1 MQYLMISNPGR
12 APIEG
17 YTLFG
22 ATSKR
27 DSHDQRIIG
36 TFGSG
41 NKHAIS
47 LALRNGI
54 NPVVFCGE
62 TRLAFYTKPV
72 NIVGVAKTTTSQR
85 LCVKVSGNDQD
96 GTPVNYDKELDHTL
110 EYGSSDWKDISF
122 ALREFVSNAIDACYE
137 QDLSHDDAKVSL
149 VDENDIKGECG
160 YTKVY
165 IPATMPVMDFYQH
178 INKWFLHFNEA
189 AYLSQSVLP
198 KNFNKAS
205 TSTNNNAVIY
215 RRGVLVRQYGTDKDP
230 CASLFDYNLNDMAL
244 NESRDSS
251 DWDVRYYCSKA
262 LVNADPAVV
271 RILIQSIINGD
282 HYWEHTLDAYG
293 FTTGYDSKEK
303 ISKRKDIWESSIAK
317 MTAAGENYCFCSE
330 AMARVVKEKGYFPIV
345 APANIYKFAV
355 EHGLRHD
362 AKVLTTDD
370 MANRQLSPATP
381 AVVNCVDT
389 VWDYIVSL
397 GLDYGRPK
405 PAVSCFKCMTQGS
418 ATTLGFWRD
427 DCVFI
432 NNDIAESITDA
443 LRDSVVEELA
453 HHVTKAT
460 DGSRDFANWLIRFS
474 VECYK
479 KNALKKTRKV
489 KK

>member
-12 APIEG
+12 APVEG

-27 DSHDQRIIG
+27 ESTDKRIIG

-41 NKHAIS
+41 NKHGIS
-47 LALRNGI
+47 LALRQGI
-54 NPVVFCGE
+54 NPLVFCGE
-62 TRLAFYTKPV
+62 TRLSFYTKPV

-85 LCVKVSGNDQD
+85 LCVKVSGLDHDSQ
-96 GTPVNYDKELDHTL
+96 PVNYDKELDHTL

-137 QDLSHDDAKVSL
+137 QNLSHDDVKIAL

-165 IPATMPVMDFYQH
+165 IPATMPVMEFYQH
-178 INKWFLHFNEA
+178 IDKWFLHFNED
-189 AYLSQSVLP
+189 AYLGQSVLP
-198 KNFNKAS
+198 KNNRNKVS
-205 TSTNNNAVIY
+205 KNNAVIY
-215 RRGVLVRQYGTDKDP
+215 RRGVLVREYGTDKDP
-230 CASLFDYNLNDMAL
+230 CASLFDYNLDDMAL

-262 LVNADPAVV
+262 LVNASPAIVKL
-271 RILIQSIINGD
+271 LIESVINGD
-282 HYWEHTLDAYG
+282 NYWEHNLDSYS

-303 ISKRKDIWESSIAK
+303 ISKRKDLWESTIAK
-317 MTAAGENYCFCSE
+317 MTAAGENYCFCSDS
-330 AMARVVKEKGYFPIV
+330 MARVVREKGYFPIV
-345 APANIYKFAV
+345 APSNIYKFAV

-362 AKVLTTDD
+362 AKVLTADD

-381 AVVNCVDT
+381 AVINCLDNF
-389 VWDYIVSL
+389 WDYIVSL
-397 GLDYGRPK
+397 GLDYGRSK
-405 PAVSCFKCMTQGS
+405 PAISCFKCMTQGS

-432 NNDIAESITDA
+432 NTDIAENICDA
-443 LRDSVVEELA
+443 LRDTMVEELA
-453 HHVTKAT
+453 HHITKAT

-474 VECYK
+474 VESYK
-479 KNALKKTRKV
+479 NNTLKKTSS
-489 KK
+489 KKKSI